1 MADGVMDDVKGRVAT
16 LESRWRQSDARLE
29 HMDGKVSSLA
39 VDVAALKTGVDSIV
53 KSIDGLASTT
63 NRPTNWLGVGS
74 LIVTLVVVLA
84 QYVDLRLTPI
94 VDEIGQ
100 NRSTIAAMQ
109 ATLQER
115 GVIIGGVNAQ
125 LVQMRRDLD
134 HYDDLYHEQEIA
146 VIELREQAAEAKV
159 SRKAIGD
166 YLRQVDELGSRYW
179 MKGSG
184 RGKHA
189 SQVDD

>member
-1 MADGVMDDVKGRVAT
+1 LAEGSDIMDDVKGRVAT

-53 KSIDGLASTT
+53 KSIDGLSSAT

-94 VDEIGQ
+94 IDEIGQ
-100 NRSTIAAMQ
+100 NRSTISILQ
-109 ATLQER
+109 ETLQDR
-115 GVIIGGVNAQ
+115 GVVIGNFEAQ
-125 LVQMRRDLD
+125 LVQIRRDLD
-134 HYDDLYHEQEIA
+134 HYDSLHHEQEKA
-146 VIELREQAAEAKV
+146 VVELREKAAAAEV
-159 SRKAIGD
+159 SRKAMGD
-166 YLRQVDELGSRYW
+166 YLRQVDELGSRKW
-179 MKGSG
+179 VNGDP
-184 RGKHA
+184 KHA
-189 SQVDD
+189 SRVED